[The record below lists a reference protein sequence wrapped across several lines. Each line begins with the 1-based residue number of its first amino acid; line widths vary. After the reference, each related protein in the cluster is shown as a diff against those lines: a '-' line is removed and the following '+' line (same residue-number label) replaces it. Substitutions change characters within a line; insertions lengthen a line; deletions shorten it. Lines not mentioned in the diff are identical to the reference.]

1 MTAMPVLPLQSFD
14 DARLAPY
21 RELKDRTLAARHG
34 LFVAEGEH
42 LVRRLLASDF
52 QTASVLL
59 ADRRAEEISPLVP
72 SNVNVFVLPQD
83 ELNGVVGYKFHSGV
97 IAMGIRKPSPSL
109 SDVIKASG
117 PVKLVLCPDTTN
129 GENLGSLI
137 RLSAGFGADA
147 MLVGPRSID
156 PFMRQVVRV
165 SMGTIFQ
172 LPIVQSA
179 DFSADLRQL
188 KQQGVR
194 LIASMLDPGAS
205 PLPSAE
211 RYDRSALL
219 FGNEAQGLDADTVSL
234 CDDRVTIPMH
244 RGTDSLNVA
253 VAAGIFLYH
262 YWG

>member
-1 MTAMPVLPLQSFD
+1 MPVLQLNSFD
-14 DARLAPY
+14 DSRLAPY

-52 QTASVLL
+52 ETASVLL
-59 ADRRAEEISPLVP
+59 ADRRTEEIAPLVP
-72 SNVNVFVLPQD
+72 GSVNVFVLPQN
-83 ELNGVVGYKFHSGV
+83 ELNRVVGYKFHSGV
-97 IAMGIRKPSPSL
+97 IAMGVRKPSPTL
-109 SDVIKASG
+109 SDVVKPTG
-117 PVKLVLCPDTTN
+117 PVKLVICPDTTN

-156 PFMRQVVRV
+156 LFMRQVVRV

-172 LPIVQSA
+172 LPVVQST
-179 DFSADLRQL
+179 DLSADLQQL

-194 LIASMLDPGAS
+194 LIASVLDPSAAPLAS
-205 PLPSAE
+205 AA
-211 RYDRSALL
+211 RRDRSAIL
-219 FGNEAQGLDADTVSL
+219 FGNEAQGLDSGTLSL
-234 CDDRVTIPMH
+234 CDERITIPMH

-262 YWG
+262 YWS